1 MQTNIAKKGFVNY
14 LKHKKWKINDF
25 LEPILAVPL
34 AYVVLSLIANGITPL
49 NIILI
54 LAGIAYITVVF
65 RLFKVKE

>member
-1 MQTNIAKKGFVNY
+1 MPASIAKKGFVNY

-34 AYVVLSLIANGITPL
+34 AYVVLRLIANGITPL
-49 NIILI
+49 TIILV
-54 LAGIAYITVVF
+54 LAGMAYITVVF

>member
-1 MQTNIAKKGFVNY
+1 MPASIAKKGFVNY

-34 AYVVLSLIANGITPL
+34 AYAVLRLIADGITPL
-49 NIILI
+49 NIIII
-54 LAGIAYITVVF
+54 LAGVAYVTVVL